1 MEQIRPT
8 GFRILPPVVKNLLII
23 NGLFFLATMA
33 AQSAYKIDLTDILG
47 MHYFGSKLF
56 KPYQI
61 VTYMFMHGGFTHI
74 FFNMFAVWMFGSVL
88 ENYWGPK
95 KFLTFYMITGIGAI
109 LIQMLVSYFSIH
121 PIQEA
126 ISAYITNPTPADF
139 DLILNKYFD
148 GYYNSNAAANL
159 ISAFNH
165 APHNVNLINETT
177 SALNEMLKAK
187 MDIPTVGASGAI
199 FGVLLAFGMTFPN
212 SLIYVYFA
220 IPIKAK
226 WFVILYGGLELYSGI
241 ANNRGD
247 NIAHFAHL
255 GGMLFG
261 FFLIMYWN
269 KKNKNKYF

>member
-23 NGLFFLATMA
+23 NGLFFLATVGL
-33 AQSAYKIDLTDILG
+33 QTAYKIDLVDILG
-47 MHYFGSKLF
+47 MHYFGSSLF

-61 VTYMFMHGGFTHI
+61 ITYMFMHGGFGHI

-95 KFLTFYMITGIGAI
+95 RFLTYYMITGIGAI
-109 LIQMLVSYFSIH
+109 LIQMLVAYLSIH

-126 ISAYITNPTPADF
+126 IAAYTSNPSPAGF

-148 GYYNSNAAANL
+148 GFYNNDAAANML
-159 ISAFNH
+159 KSFYNDPTNTYSISNSVA
-165 APHNVNLINETT
+165 
-177 SALNEMLKAK
+177 ALNELLKAK
-187 MDIPTVGASGAI
+187 MDIPTIGASGAI

-220 IPIKAK
+220 IPVKAK
-226 WFVILYGGLELYSGI
+226 WFVIFYGALELYSGI
-241 ANNRGD
+241 SNNPGD

-261 FFLIMYWN
+261 FFMIMYWR
-269 KKNKNKYF
+269 KKPKNNFF